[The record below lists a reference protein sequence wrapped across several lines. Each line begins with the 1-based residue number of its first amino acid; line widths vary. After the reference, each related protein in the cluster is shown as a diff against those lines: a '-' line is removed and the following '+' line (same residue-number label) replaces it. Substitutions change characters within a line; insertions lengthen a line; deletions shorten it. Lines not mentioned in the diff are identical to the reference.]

1 MPERGS
7 ILLSYMKLSTVVK
20 DTYFHTS
27 NLQMA
32 KQPQYFFLEEW
43 LRNTIITGNNKS
55 GLVHPSSSSAQ
66 AIIQA
71 WADIRDSLQC
81 QSFNAHHLQAL
92 KLLVSSQASLHVADP
107 QAKLLLSILSLQNL
121 SLPQETYLLFFRLLY
136 IWLRKSRQ
144 SSQVV
149 ESAIDILLHLLSF
162 QSHSD
167 RSPLFLS
174 EGILLLGAISFQT
187 SLTDK
192 SKRVCLEFLCKLLEE
207 DCRDI
212 LLSDELVSNVLAGIG
227 YALSSSISTYFG
239 KILDI
244 LFRIWGQEDGPS
256 GTISQ
261 GLMLLH
267 LIEWVLSNSL
277 RSQSLDKIDLVKGA
291 LETVIPS
298 HSSFAVVMAAA
309 GTLRAI
315 NRSGLSG
322 FMHLANAAEGRIEI
336 LARDL
341 VSRTECIGHSENNP
355 KLNLLLQCIALA
367 LARSGSVAYRDSL
380 LVSLSLALLT
390 EVFPLQRIYD
400 KVVKLPKENLNLVL
414 NEIEEHISSVIF
426 KEAGAITRILCNQY
440 ASANEDTRGF
450 VENLIWDYCQ
460 KIYLWHRQAT
470 LVLLGCQDKL
480 ISELEKISESTFL
493 MVVVFS
499 LGVTKHRLDSR
510 VNQEIQLQISVRIL
524 IALSCMEYFRRM
536 RLPEYM
542 DTIRA
547 VIVSVQENESACVSF
562 VESIPSYD
570 DLIHNHGSSKMAK
583 LRSVWSTDEV
593 QTARIIFYMRVIPT
607 CIEQLPAPVFRK
619 VVAPTMFLF
628 LGHPNGKVARY
639 AHSMFVAFI
648 SSGKD
653 PSQNERDSLK
663 EQLVYYYMQ
672 RSLEAFPGITPL
684 EGMASGVVALVRYL
698 PAGCPSI
705 FYCIHCLV
713 EKVNTLCSAV
723 NREDIDLWKHWEGEL
738 EPSKKVLPSLMK
750 LLAQLI
756 VQLPVNGQN
765 MLLNQLYQ
773 QIAESDDVIR
783 KPALISW
790 LQSLS
795 YLCSQAVGK
804 KEPDLVGEITSRL

>member
-1 MPERGS
+1 
-7 ILLSYMKLSTVVK
+7 
-20 DTYFHTS
+20 
-27 NLQMA
+27 MA
-32 KQPQYFFLEEW
+32 KQFQYFFLEEW
-43 LRNTIITGNNKS
+43 LRSTIITGNGKS
-55 GLVHPSSSSAQ
+55 GLVHSSSSSAQ

-71 WADIRDSLQC
+71 WADLRDSLQC
-81 QSFNAHHLQAL
+81 QSFHAHHLQAL
-92 KLLVSSQASLHVADP
+92 KSLVSSQASLHVADP

-121 SLPQETYLLFFRLLY
+121 SFPQESYPLFFRLLY

-144 SSQVV
+144 SSQFV
-149 ESAIDILLHLLSF
+149 ESATDILLHLLSI
-162 QSHSD
+162 QSHPD

-174 EGILLLGAISFQT
+174 EAILLLGAISFQT

-192 SKRVCLEFLCKLLEE
+192 SKRVCLEFLCKLLEAE
-207 DCRDI
+207 CRDI
-212 LLSDELVSNVLAGIG
+212 LLSDELASNVLAGIG
-227 YALSSSISTYFG
+227 YALSSSMSLYFG
-239 KILDI
+239 SILDI
-244 LFRIWGQEDGPS
+244 LFRIWSQEDGPS

-267 LIEWVLSNSL
+267 LIEWVVSNSL
-277 RSQSLDKIDLVKGA
+277 RSQSLDKIDLVKGV
-291 LETVIPS
+291 LETVSPT
-298 HSSFAVVMAAA
+298 HSSFAAVMVSA

-315 NRSGLSG
+315 NRSGRSG
-322 FMHLANAAEGRIEI
+322 FLHLANTAEGRIEI
-336 LARDL
+336 MARDL
-341 VSRTECIGHSENNP
+341 VSRIECLGHSENNP
-355 KLNLLLQCIALA
+355 ELNLLLQCIALA

-380 LVSLSLALLT
+380 LVSLSFALLI
-390 EVFPLQRIYD
+390 EVFPLQRYYD
-400 KVVKLPKENLNLVL
+400 KVLKHPLPKENWNLVL
-414 NEIEEHISSVIF
+414 DEIGEHISSAIY
-426 KEAGAITRILCNQY
+426 KEAGAITGVLCNQY
-440 ASANEDTRGF
+440 ASANEDRRSF

-460 KIYLWHRQAT
+460 KVYLWHRQAT

-480 ISELEKISESTFL
+480 ISELEKIAESTFL
-493 MVVVFS
+493 MVVVFA
-499 LGVTKHRLDSR
+499 LGVTKYRLDSR
-510 VNQEIQLQISVRIL
+510 VNQEIRLQSSVRIL

-570 DLIHNHGSSKMAK
+570 DLTHNHDSSIMAK
-583 LRSVWSTDEV
+583 LRSVWSRDEV
-593 QTARIIFYMRVIPT
+593 QTARIVFYMRVIPT

-619 VVAPTMFLF
+619 VVTPTMFLF

-653 PSQNERDSLK
+653 HIQNERDSLK

-672 RSLEAFPGITPL
+672 RSLEAFPGITPF

-705 FYCIHCLV
+705 FYCIHGLI
-713 EKVNTLCSAV
+713 EKVNTLCDAV
-723 NREDIDLWKHWEGEL
+723 NGEDIDLWKNWEGEL
-738 EPSKKVLPSLMK
+738 EPSKKVLDLLLGLLSLVDIQVLPSLMK
-750 LLAQLI
+750 SLAQLI

-795 YLCSQAVGK
+795 YLCSQGLGK
-804 KEPDLVGEITSRL
+804 KEPGLVGDSISRL

>member
-1 MPERGS
+1 
-7 ILLSYMKLSTVVK
+7 
-20 DTYFHTS
+20 
-27 NLQMA
+27 MA
-32 KQPQYFFLEEW
+32 KQSQYFFLEEW

-55 GLVHPSSSSAQ
+55 GLVHPSSFSAQ

-71 WADIRDSLQC
+71 WADLRDSVQC
-81 QSFNAHHLQAL
+81 QSFHAHHLQAL
-92 KLLVSSQASLHVADP
+92 KLLVNSQASLHVADP

-121 SLPQETYLLFFRLLY
+121 SLPQETYPLFFRLLY

-149 ESAIDILLHLLSF
+149 ESAIDILLHLISS

-192 SKRVCLEFLCKLLEE
+192 SNRVCLEFLCKLLEE

-227 YALSSSISTYFG
+227 YALSSSMSIYFG
-239 KILDI
+239 NIIDI
-244 LFRIWGQEDGPS
+244 LFRFWGQEDGPS
-256 GTISQ
+256 GNISQ

-277 RSQSLDKIDLVKGA
+277 RLQSLDKIDLVKEV
-291 LETVIPS
+291 LETVSPT

-322 FMHLANAAEGRIEI
+322 FMHLANTAEGRIEI

-341 VSRTECIGHSENNP
+341 VSRTKCLGHSENNP

-400 KVVKLPKENLNLVL
+400 KVIKLHKEKWNLVL
-414 NEIEEHISSVIF
+414 NEVEEHISSVIF
-426 KEAGAITRILCNQY
+426 KEAGAITRILCDQY
-440 ASANEDTRGF
+440 ASANDYTRVF

-460 KIYLWHRQAT
+460 KLYLWHRQAT

-480 ISELEKISESTFL
+480 ISELEKVAESVFL
-493 MVVVFS
+493 MVVVFA

-510 VNQEIQLQISVRIL
+510 VNQEIQLQVSVRIL

-536 RLPEYM
+536 RLPEYL
-542 DTIRA
+542 DTIRD

-570 DLIHNHGSSKMAK
+570 DLTHDYGSSNMAK
-583 LRSVWSTDEV
+583 LRSVWSIDEV

-663 EQLVYYYMQ
+663 EQLVYYYIQ
-672 RSLEAFPGITPL
+672 RSLEAFPGITPF

-705 FYCIHCLV
+705 FYCIHGLV
-713 EKVNTLCSAV
+713 EKVYTLCSAV
-723 NREDIDLWKHWEGEL
+723 NRDDVDLWKHWEGEL
-738 EPSKKVLPSLMK
+738 EPSKKVLDLLLRLLSLVDIQVLPSLMK
-750 LLAQLI
+750 SLAQLI
-756 VQLPVNGQN
+756 VWLPVNGQS

-795 YLCSQAVGK
+795 YLCSQTVSK

>member
-1 MPERGS
+1 
-7 ILLSYMKLSTVVK
+7 
-20 DTYFHTS
+20 
-27 NLQMA
+27 MA
-32 KQPQYFFLEEW
+32 KQSQYFFLEEW
-43 LRNTIITGNNKS
+43 LRNTIITGNNKG
-55 GLVHPSSSSAQ
+55 GLVHPSSFSAQ

-71 WADIRDSLQC
+71 WAELRDSLQC
-81 QSFNAHHLQAL
+81 QSFHAHHLQAL
-92 KLLVSSQASLHVADP
+92 KLLVNSQASLHVADP

-121 SLPQETYLLFFRLLY
+121 SLPQETYPLFFRLLY

-149 ESAIDILLHLLSF
+149 ESAIDILLHLISS

-192 SKRVCLEFLCKLLEE
+192 SIRVCLEFLCKLLEE

-227 YALSSSISTYFG
+227 YALSSSMSIYFG
-239 KILDI
+239 NIIDI
-244 LFRIWGQEDGPS
+244 LFRFWGQEDGPS

-277 RSQSLDKIDLVKGA
+277 RLQSLDKIDLVKEV
-291 LETVIPS
+291 LETVSPTY
-298 HSSFAVVMAAA
+298 SSFAVVMAAA

-322 FMHLANAAEGRIEI
+322 FMHLANTAEGRIEI

-341 VSRTECIGHSENNP
+341 VSRTECLGHSENNP

-400 KVVKLPKENLNLVL
+400 KVIKLHKEKWNLVL
-414 NEIEEHISSVIF
+414 NEVEEHISSVIF

-440 ASANEDTRGF
+440 ASANDYTRVF

-460 KIYLWHRQAT
+460 KVYLWHRQAT

-480 ISELEKISESTFL
+480 ISELEKVAESVFL
-493 MVVVFS
+493 MVVVFA

-510 VNQEIQLQISVRIL
+510 VNQEIQLQVSVRIL

-536 RLPEYM
+536 RLPEYL
-542 DTIRA
+542 DTIRD

-570 DLIHNHGSSKMAK
+570 DLTHNHGSSNMAK
-583 LRSVWSTDEV
+583 LLSVWSIDEV

-663 EQLVYYYMQ
+663 EQLVYYYIQ
-672 RSLEAFPGITPL
+672 RSLEAFPGITPF

-705 FYCIHCLV
+705 FYCIHGLV

-723 NREDIDLWKHWEGEL
+723 NREDVDLWNHWEGEL
-738 EPSKKVLPSLMK
+738 EPSKKVLDLLLRLLSLVDIQVLPSLMK
-750 LLAQLI
+750 SLAQLI
-756 VQLPVNGQN
+756 VRLPVNGQS

-795 YLCSQAVGK
+795 YLCSQTVRK